1 MTSIRLLQFTDTHVK
16 SDPAG
21 ELRGV
26 TPLETLRATMAHATH
41 RFAAVD
47 AILLTGD
54 LVHDD
59 AGGYPVLKQLFAN
72 SAVPVHCIAG
82 NHDLPEDMQ
91 RELAEVPFQ
100 LSSVTVMRPWVLCFL
115 NTWIA
120 NSANGR
126 IGTEQ
131 LRRLDETLATHADLH
146 ALICLHHHPL
156 AMGSRWLD
164 EVSLEDS
171 QAFLDTVSKH
181 INVRGVLW
189 GHVHQAFDCFMKGVR
204 YMATPATCMQFLP
217 HSDDFAVDQKP
228 PGYRALE
235 LKPDG
240 SIATEVIW
248 LHEGMNHSLHWG
260 EHAAKSA

>member
-26 TPLETLRATMAHATH
+26 TPLKTLRATMAHAAQ
-41 RFAAVD
+41 RFAAAD

-59 AGGYPVLKQLFAN
+59 VGGYQLIKQMFAD
-72 SAVPVHCIAG
+72 SIVPVHCIPG
-82 NHDLPEDMQ
+82 NHDVPAVMQ
-91 RELAEVPFQ
+91 RELAEAPFH
-100 LSSVTVMRPWVLCFL
+100 VGGVVVMRPWVICLL
-115 NTWIA
+115 NTWIE
-120 NSANGR
+120 NSASGR
-126 IGTEQ
+126 VGVEQ
-131 LRRLDETLATHADLH
+131 LRRLDETLSTHGDLH
-146 ALICLHHHPL
+146 ALVCLHHHPL
-156 AMGSRWLD
+156 SMGSRWLD
-164 EVSLEDS
+164 DVSLEDS
-171 QAFLDTVSKH
+171 REFLEIIRKH
-181 INVRGVLW
+181 ANVRGVLW

-217 HSDDFAVDQKP
+217 HSEDFAIDQKP

-240 SIATEVIW
+240 SIATEVMW
-248 LHEGMNHSLHWG
+248 LQAGINASLSWPDKTY
-260 EHAAKSA
+260 KSA